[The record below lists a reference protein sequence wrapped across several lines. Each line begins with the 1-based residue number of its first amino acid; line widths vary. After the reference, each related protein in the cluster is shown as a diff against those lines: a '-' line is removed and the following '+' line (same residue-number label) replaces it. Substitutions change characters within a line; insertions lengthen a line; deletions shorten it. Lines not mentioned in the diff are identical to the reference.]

1 MTEDRWL
8 ELAPL
13 HALGALDGEDRS
25 GFEAHLSGCLVCA
38 AELRAHEAVASL
50 VPLALPPVR
59 PSLALRQRV
68 LTRQEKQSA
77 TSAAP
82 RKPWGASLAVAAAL
96 LLGIGLL
103 VVRAQRD
110 TARVAAV
117 DARREAAEARAE
129 AARVAA
135 ELLVTRRDLG
145 EAVAFRAL
153 VQRPESRVTTLAG
166 LAFAPKARARVIFD
180 PTTREAVLVA
190 SGLAPAPEGKAYEAW
205 VIATGAPVAA
215 GVFRPDPQGRAVLKL
230 PIVEATAAART
241 FAVTI
246 EPEGGM
252 PAPTGPM
259 VLAGAVS

>member
-25 GFEAHLSGCLVCA
+25 GFEAHLPGCLVCS
-38 AELRAHEAVASL
+38 AELRAHEAIVGL
-50 VPLALPPVR
+50 VPLALLPVR
-59 PSLALRQRV
+59 PALALRQRI
-68 LTRQEKQSA
+68 LTHQEPSA
-77 TSAAP
+77 VATFP
-82 RKPWGASLAVAAAL
+82 PKPWAARLAVAAAL

-110 TARVAAV
+110 AARVEAA
-117 DARREAAEARAE
+117 DARRAAAEARAE
-129 AARVAA
+129 ASRVAA
-135 ELLVTRRDLG
+135 ELFVTRRDLG
-145 EAVAFRAL
+145 EALAFRAL

-166 LAFAPKARARVIFD
+166 LAPAPKARARVIFD

-190 SGLAPAPEGKAYEAW
+190 SGLDPAPEGKTYEAW
-205 VIATGAPVAA
+205 VIASGAPVPA
-215 GVFRPDPQGRAVLKL
+215 GVFRPDAEGRAVLRL
-230 PIVEATAAART
+230 PVVDATATART
-241 FAVTI
+241 FAVTL

>member
-25 GFEAHLSGCLVCA
+25 GFEAHVPGCLVCS
-38 AELRAHEAVASL
+38 AELRAHEAVVGL
-50 VPLALPPVR
+50 VPLALAPVR
-59 PSLALRQRV
+59 PPLALRQRV
-68 LTRQEKQSA
+68 LTRQEPPVA
-77 TSAAP
+77 RPA
-82 RKPWGASLAVAAAL
+82 RKPWTAGLAAAAAL

-110 TARVAAV
+110 AARVAAA
-117 DARREAAEARAE
+117 DARRDAAEARAE

-135 ELLVTRRDLG
+135 ELLVARRDLG

-153 VQRPESRVTTLAG
+153 LQRPESRVTTLAG
-166 LAFAPKARARVIFD
+166 LAPAPKARARVIFD
-180 PTTREAVLVA
+180 PGTREAVLVA
-190 SGLAPAPEGKAYEAW
+190 SGLDPAPEGKAYEAW
-205 VIATGAPVAA
+205 VIASGAPVPA

-246 EPEGGM
+246 EPEGGS
-252 PAPTGPM
+252 PGPTGPM